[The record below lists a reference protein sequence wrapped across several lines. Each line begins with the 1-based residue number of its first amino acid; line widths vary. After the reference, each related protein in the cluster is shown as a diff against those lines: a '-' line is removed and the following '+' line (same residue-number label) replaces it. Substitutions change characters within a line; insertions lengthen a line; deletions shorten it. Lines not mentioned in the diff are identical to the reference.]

1 MPERASVCL
10 HLLYGLVIGANVPI
24 PGAPIAPPALLP
36 NITVD
41 FDPLPDPA
49 ILRDGAAMVQHG
61 PHGPGE
67 PLYTLF
73 RRGEDYLFDFPD
85 GVQFVIAA
93 DAAHI
98 RASWPPA
105 LTADV
110 ASIYLVSTVLAFV
123 LRLRG
128 HEVLHAASV
137 VIDGVAVA
145 IVGPGGAGKSTL
157 AACLAERG
165 FTVLSED
172 VTALIDRGEEFDV
185 LPSHARIRLWPDAAA
200 LLRGHAAALPFLAD
214 EEWKQYLELTDDRV
228 ALATKRFALAAI
240 YSLDDRFD
248 LPDRPGVEPLGARE
262 GLVDLI
268 ANTWHNVRD
277 PRLAPANFERLGRI
291 ARYVPLRLAKPH
303 KDLATA
309 FVFADRIVED
319 FRSVVLP
326 GRTAAP

>member
-1 MPERASVCL
+1 MPERPSVYL
-10 HLLYGLVIGANVPI
+10 HFLYGLVIGANVPI
-24 PGAPIAPPALLP
+24 GGAPPAAPALSP

-41 FDPLPDPA
+41 FDPEPDPA
-49 ILRDGAAMVQHG
+49 VLREGAGLLQHG
-61 PHGPGE
+61 PHGLDE

-85 GVQFVIAA
+85 GVQFVIAP
-93 DAAHI
+93 DATHI

-110 ASIYLVSTVLAFV
+110 AAIYLVSTVLAFV

-137 VIDGVAVA
+137 VIDGAAIA

-157 AACLAERG
+157 AACLSERG

-172 VTALIDRGEEFDV
+172 VTALIDRGQDFDV
-185 LPSHARIRLWPDAAA
+185 LPSHARIRLWPDSAAM
-200 LLRGHAAALPFLAD
+200 LRGDAEALPFLAD
-214 EEWKQYLELTDDRV
+214 ADWKRYLELTDDRV
-228 ALATKRFALAAI
+228 ALATQRFALAAI

-248 LPDRPGVEPLGARE
+248 LPERPSVDALGARE

-291 ARYVPLRLAKPH
+291 ARHVPLRLAMPH

-309 FVFADRIVED
+309 FTLADRIVED
-319 FRSVVLP
+319 FRRVVLP
-326 GRTAAP
+326 SRMAMS